1 MLNYSC
7 TCAVCRAIY
16 SSGGI
21 FCILDIGVVVS
32 VPFSMEIWWVV
43 VVWVCDV
50 VVEVD
55 VVAVWF
61 GEVCGLSG
69 EVVAVVVVV
78 VNFGV
83 SVVVVLWGVVA
94 VASKVVGV
102 GDVVL
107 VGWVG
112 CVLLL
117 VLPAL
122 QGIALIYPL

>member
-7 TCAVCRAIY
+7 NCVVCRAIC

-21 FCILDIGVVVS
+21 FCILDIGVVVN

-50 VVEVD
+50 VVGVD

-69 EVVAVVVVV
+69 GVVVVV
-78 VNFGV
+78 VVVVDFRV
-83 SVVVVLWGVVA
+83 LVVVVLRGVFA

-107 VGWVG
+107 VG
-112 CVLLL
+112 
-117 VLPAL
+117 
-122 QGIALIYPL
+122 